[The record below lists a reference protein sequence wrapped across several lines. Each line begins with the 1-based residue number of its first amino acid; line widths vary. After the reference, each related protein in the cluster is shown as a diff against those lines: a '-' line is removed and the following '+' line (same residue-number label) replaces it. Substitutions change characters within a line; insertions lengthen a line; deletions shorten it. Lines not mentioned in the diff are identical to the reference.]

1 MELLS
6 GVSFNL
12 LRQGMDAVWKKQM
25 VTMQNLANIE
35 TPGYKA
41 KYVDFETVFTLLRDE
56 TGTTSKIVP
65 ELRTEVKVDT
75 STSMRLDGNN
85 VDENRESIEL
95 ARAQIQYDYL
105 QSKISNRFNM
115 LEHVITEGKK

>member
-105 QSKISNRFNM
+105 QSKISNRINM